1 MGDLKSNYEKLINVI
16 KNNNLKIVYPE
27 YQIDEVLS
35 SETFKNFYGIYT
47 ISKEIK
53 YSILHK
59 KYGFG
64 DYYINDDLVNEIY
77 DWYEK
82 TIKKDK

>member
-59 KYGFG
+59 KDGFG